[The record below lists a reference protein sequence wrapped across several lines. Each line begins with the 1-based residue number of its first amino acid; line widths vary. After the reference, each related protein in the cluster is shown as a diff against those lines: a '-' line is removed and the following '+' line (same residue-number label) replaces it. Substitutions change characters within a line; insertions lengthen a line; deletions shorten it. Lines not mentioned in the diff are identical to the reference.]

1 MSIVKKHNNYIPYQQ
16 IFLLIL
22 THKMISKV
30 NKKIYRCFTLN
41 IQLILNFPVEFYM
54 HPEKKNAFA
63 TSFSFSPSLFFLG
76 GKRKRVRNNQLSY
89 KTG

>member
-41 IQLILNFPVEFYM
+41 IQLILNFPGEFYM
-54 HPEKKNAFA
+54 HPEKK
-63 TSFSFSPSLFFLG
+63 TLLLLHSLFLLPSFFRREEKKG
-76 GKRKRVRNNQLSY
+76 EK
-89 KTG
+89 